1 MAADNSR
8 RNKRILVDQWAALV
22 GSWKANGSTVA
33 YVRPQPELQRP
44 IGIAIS
50 GIHLDDGSVK
60 AQVTLSAADTEGRIL
75 LGFRSVE
82 ERYVSIGLGGH
93 GRAYVVQEFDPSFGW
108 RGTAVAGIR
117 SNLVSGRAYNLEVR
131 LVGQRVFLSVDSVR
145 VLAHQFEQPLA
156 SGQVGLLAVGGSKVT
171 FKNVRVTKRRGA
183 VFVVM
188 QFSGR
193 YNELYSK
200 VIQPVAGEFELEA
213 RHVGEIWGPG
223 LILHDITQGIIDA
236 KIVIAEIT
244 PANQNVFYEL
254 GFSHALGK
262 PTILLAKKGKKLPF
276 DISGYRCLFY
286 ENSIRGK
293 KAIEEGLRKHLAA
306 ILRE

>member
-1 MAADNSR
+1 
-8 RNKRILVDQWAALV
+8 
-22 GSWKANGSTVA
+22 
-33 YVRPQPELQRP
+33 
-44 IGIAIS
+44 
-50 GIHLDDGSVK
+50 
-60 AQVTLSAADTEGRIL
+60 
-75 LGFRSVE
+75 
-82 ERYVSIGLGGH
+82 
-93 GRAYVVQEFDPSFGW
+93 
-108 RGTAVAGIR
+108 
-117 SNLVSGRAYNLEVR
+117 
-131 LVGQRVFLSVDSVR
+131 
-145 VLAHQFEQPLA
+145 
-156 SGQVGLLAVGGSKVT
+156 
-171 FKNVRVTKRRGA
+171 VTKRRGA